1 MATKNNPG
9 PRDFY
14 AELGPD
20 EEFVVFGSHD
30 DTMPLVC
37 EMWSI
42 IRLQLIKAGIKPE
55 PDREQ
60 VKEMMDTA
68 VRARIQQRE
77 IEDARSHAAMA
88 FDDKGRPTTG
98 PHAYVEHA
106 TTSGANDAA

>member
-1 MATKNNPG
+1 MSTKNNPG
-9 PRDFY
+9 PRNYY

-55 PDREQ
+55 SDREQ
-60 VKEMMDTA
+60 VAEMMNTA

-77 IEDARSHAAMA
+77 LAHKEERASMKFDAN
-88 FDDKGRPTTG
+88 GYPLTG
-98 PHAYVEHA
+98 PHAKKA
-106 TTSGANDAA
+106 NNTTSGAND

>member
-9 PRDFY
+9 LRNYY
-14 AELGPD
+14 AELRPD

-42 IRLQLIKAGIKPE
+42 IRLQLIRAGIKPE
-55 PDREQ
+55 SDREQ

-77 IEDARSHAAMA
+77 RSHE
-88 FDDKGRPTTG
+88 DERNSIDRKS
-98 PHAYVEHA
+98 VV
-106 TTSGANDAA
+106 